1 MDDMTELARAVAS
14 LRIRERQALGAMLK
28 VWRLRATM
36 TQTKVAEVTGLR
48 RDRVSMVEGGRVCGA
63 VTQSGLRF
71 SARAV
76 VLTAGTFLDGRVHI
90 GLQSHAAGRE
100 L

>member
-48 RDRVSMVEGGRVCGA
+48 RDRVSMVEGGRVA
-63 VTQSGLRF
+63 IPPELV
-71 SARAV
+71 ARIADV
-76 VLTAGTFLDGRVHI
+76 VGGSCAPAGEV
-90 GLQSHAAGRE
+90 HAAMQRVGGG